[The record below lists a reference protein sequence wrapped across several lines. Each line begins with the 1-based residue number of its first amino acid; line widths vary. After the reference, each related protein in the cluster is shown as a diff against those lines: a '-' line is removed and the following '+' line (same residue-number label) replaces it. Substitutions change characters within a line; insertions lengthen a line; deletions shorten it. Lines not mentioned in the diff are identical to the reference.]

1 MNILHHQYAAP
12 LHTNPIILQKQ
23 LSKMKEDTK
32 HLQQT
37 KRPNVYPIPPGNY
50 RSFRTADGL
59 VICRRCNCVGH
70 FVRACPANLSPPRA
84 PTRYQNYQRTY
95 IPPVTSQYPQ
105 PLYTPNQHSQ
115 RASYRSNDSRYDTM
129 GYPYPQDAIYTNPSQ
144 RPPSPS
150 VDWTGSKYQ
159 ARSSTSQVNNT
170 IIVTRSETMLYRTDS
185 ASYQAA

>member
-50 RSFRTADGL
+50 RSFRTANGL
-59 VICRRCNCVGH
+59 VICRRCNRVGH

-150 VDWTGSKYQ
+150 VD
-159 ARSSTSQVNNT
+159 
-170 IIVTRSETMLYRTDS
+170 
-185 ASYQAA
+185 